1 MMAVVAWLRVAEV
14 EAGEKPLSNPLY
26 YFFSVMKMVNDPGL
40 YN

>member
-1 MMAVVAWLRVAEV
+1 MMVVVAWLRVAEV
-14 EAGEKPLSNPLY
+14 EAGEKPLSNLY